1 MGIKFLAFSHH
12 ISFNEK
18 VYKDSQQFW
27 FLQLS
32 GWLTLAL
39 ISFFSLTIW
48 YNQDQLSLGYV
59 MHPLVQSAFGIFVSY
74 PMRPLSVFVWKL
86 PFWRRMTWISLGIV
100 VCATIWTSLR
110 LWSFMLMTPEQNLWS
125 DYGGWF
131 FTSILIFIGWASIYH
146 GINYYRLLESERSN
160 FLSILASNKEEQL
173 KRIRAESM
181 AQEAQLK
188 MLRYQLNPHFLF
200 NTLNSISS
208 LITKRDDSRA
218 NEMIIQLS
226 NFLRHSLNSDPV
238 DGISLKDEID
248 ALKLYLR
255 IEEARFGDRLS
266 INININK
273 GAEKVQVPG
282 MILQPLVENSIK
294 YAIAPNE
301 KGGEITINATIK
313 KNMLDLHVL
322 DSGPGFDKNLIDLSQ
337 SGVGLRN
344 TRDRLNTFYQGKSK
358 FKIESSD
365 EGGTDILIKVPL
377 SISEDSMEGN
387 K

>member
-1 MGIKFLAFSHH
+1 
-12 ISFNEK
+12 
-18 VYKDSQQFW
+18 
-27 FLQLS
+27 
-32 GWLTLAL
+32 
-39 ISFFSLTIW
+39 
-48 YNQDQLSLGYV
+48 
-59 MHPLVQSAFGIFVSY
+59 MHPVVQSALGIFVSY

-160 FLSILASNKEEQL
+160 FLAILASNKEEQL